1 MKPSSRH
8 RGRRAAR
15 RVRHG
20 VIGIGACGIAI
31 LASAC
36 GSTSHAPPQ
45 PSVSASYVP
54 TSAPLYLEFSTAF
67 SSTQWQQAR
76 RLLTGLTMS
85 TGVQHTLGT
94 LFGVTNRD
102 IYPVIASEIGPRV
115 GIGVLAPQGL
125 SLAENVGPQA
135 HAIEIIELRPGTG
148 ARTQTALAG
157 SGVRV
162 TNMGGTIIDVAA
174 HGGYVA
180 TVTSDAVIAARD
192 ISDLRAALNAHGT
205 VGQNLGSHPAF
216 VRATALIPP
225 STLAQIEVSA
235 QWLARQSTSEK
246 VAETSQSSAAQI
258 PADEQL
264 IASISSDPVG
274 VRVQGVVI
282 GAPVGGPQGF
292 DSTTTAPLAG
302 TTLLYERNSDL
313 ESRLASV
320 RSELGE
326 ATTLTPA
333 TAFDVLRDTELASVL
348 DPPQPITA
356 RALRPHSAGGLGA
369 ELVRDGITE
378 SVQIGPNLTETFF
391 ANGAFSLARTGAA
404 PANDV
409 LAARARSEMP
419 PMIASE
425 FFFNGRQL
433 SIYDQKNHVAGVSR
447 AQLGDLSQLGDIVGW
462 TTSGAQPTFSV
473 LFGR

>member
-1 MKPSSRH
+1 MNTSSRQ
-8 RGRRAAR
+8 RGLRIAR
-15 RVRHG
+15 RMRNG
-20 VIGIGACGIAI
+20 VIGIGVCGMA
-31 LASAC
+31 LLVSGC
-36 GSTSHAPPQ
+36 GSTAHAPPQ

-76 RLLTGLTMS
+76 RLLAGLTMG

-102 IYPVIASEIGPRV
+102 IYPVIASEIGARV
-115 GIGVLAPQGL
+115 GIGVLTPQGL
-125 SLAENVGPQA
+125 SLAENVGPRA
-135 HAIEIIELRPGTG
+135 HAIEIIELRLGAG
-148 ARTQTALAG
+148 ARAQAALAR

-162 TNMGGTIIDVAA
+162 TNVAGTVIDVAA

-180 TVTSDAVIAARD
+180 TVTPDAVIAAHD
-192 ISDLRAALNAHGT
+192 ISDLRAALDAHAT
-205 VGQNLGSHPAF
+205 AGQSLGSHPAF
-216 VRATALIPP
+216 VHATAMIPP

-235 QWLARQSTSEK
+235 RWLASQSTSEK
-246 VAETSQSSAAQI
+246 VADTSQSSAAQI

-282 GAPVGGPQGF
+282 GAPVGGAQGF
-292 DSTTTAPLAG
+292 DSTSTPPLAG
-302 TTLLYERNSDL
+302 TTLLYERNSGL
-313 ESRLASV
+313 VSRLAKV

-333 TAFDVLRDTELASVL
+333 MAFDVLRDTELGSVL

-356 RALRPHSAGGLGA
+356 RAVRPDSAGGVRAQLA
-369 ELVRDGITE
+369 RDGVTE
-378 SVQIGPNLTETFF
+378 SVRVGPNLIETFF
-391 ANGAFSLARTGAA
+391 ADGAFSLARTGVA
-404 PANDV
+404 PVSDV
-409 LAARARSEMP
+409 LASRARSEMP
-419 PMIASE
+419 PIIASE
-425 FFFNGRQL
+425 FFFNARQL
-433 SIYDQKNHVAGVSR
+433 GVYDQANHVAGVSR

-462 TTSGAQPTFSV
+462 TTSGAQPTFA
-473 LFGR
+473 LLIGR